1 MVHYILDYSWL
12 HIAKFVLAEQV
23 TNKLK
28 QLVLTR
34 HNENA
39 SVCGGNS
46 TEASEGKNGT
56 HQVAA
61 ISFQQPL

>member
-12 HIAKFVLAEQV
+12 HIAEFVLAEQV

-46 TEASEGKNGT
+46 TEASEVKNGT

>member
-12 HIAKFVLAEQV
+12 HIAEFVLAEQV

-46 TEASEGKNGT
+46 TEASEVKKDPRSSRCN
-56 HQVAA
+56 
-61 ISFQQPL
+61 IL